1 MPLDLQSIKGKLAA
15 HFSPILIDMH
25 TDSEG
30 LDYAE
35 YYRDLESLAIEI
47 NDISGYHRLEH
58 FCQVHGLNDNLWKG
72 MSFKELFHAHYK

>member
-1 MPLDLQSIKGKLAA
+1 MPLDLLPIKGKLAA

-35 YYRDLESLAIEI
+35 YYRDLESLASEI
-47 NDISGYHRLEH
+47 HAISGYNNLES
-58 FCQVHGLNDNLWKG
+58 FCHVHGLNDGLWKG
-72 MSFKELFHAHYK
+72 LSFKELFHAHYK